1 MVNVKDVKQRLDEVK
16 EKLDETT
23 KKINAI
29 DFNAHW
35 YRRVFHAFGASFL
48 FYYLLPETNWTNLL
62 DWINILKILVPVIIV
77 ISVVILEILRIK
89 GKVSSDHFFG
99 LRAYEEKRA
108 GSYVFFAIAIL
119 ILLIFP
125 FPQQIAIP
133 CILCA
138 CLADP
143 IMGEIR
149 YRFGEKQVYIVGF
162 LVCMIFF
169 IVTWHN
175 ADIRLMI
182 LASVVGAFGAVIG
195 ETKKFWWLD
204 DDFMIQILPAI
215 LLLIVWFVA
224 PFLGLNLPSDPII
237 YPGVMPW

>member
-29 DFNAHW
+29 DFDAHR

-48 FYYLLPETNWTNLL
+48 FYYVLPDTNWINLL
-62 DWINILKILVPVIIV
+62 DWINILKIWIPVSIVIIIMV
-77 ISVVILEILRIK
+77 LEILRLK
-89 GKVSSDHFFG
+89 GKINSDHFFG
-99 LRAYEEKRA
+99 LRTYEKKRA
-108 GSYVFFAIAIL
+108 GSYVFFAVAIL
-119 ILLIFP
+119 ILLLF

-149 YRFGEKQVYIVGF
+149 YHFGKKQVYIVGF
-162 LVCMIFF
+162 LICMFFF
-169 IVTWHN
+169 IVTWYK
-175 ADIRLMI
+175 ADFSLMI
-182 LASVVGAFGAVIG
+182 L
-195 ETKKFWWLD
+195 
-204 DDFMIQILPAI
+204 
-215 LLLIVWFVA
+215 
-224 PFLGLNLPSDPII
+224 
-237 YPGVMPW
+237 